1 MCFSGFRDRIT
12 EKSSS
17 PSSATLILDLLS
29 SEVGRLMGPRG
40 ERINALEKR
49 SYCHLNLLKPT
60 YDRPS
65 PAIAVT
71 GAPADIVVAVKLL
84 EASLGHH

>member
-1 MCFSGFRDRIT
+1 
-12 EKSSS
+12 
-17 PSSATLILDLLS
+17 
-29 SEVGRLMGPRG
+29 MGPRG